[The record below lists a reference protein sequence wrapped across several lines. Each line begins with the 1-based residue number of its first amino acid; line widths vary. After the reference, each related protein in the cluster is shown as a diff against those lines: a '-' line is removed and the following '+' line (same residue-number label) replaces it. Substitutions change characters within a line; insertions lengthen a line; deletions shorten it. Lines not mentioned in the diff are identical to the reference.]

1 MSMKGYGSITLT
13 DVLDGAQIWTTTTA
27 PTSPNYTFNISNLS
41 GDSAATVREGDL
53 IFYSYYRYTVA
64 SVGTTTVLAT
74 NQQNLRGA
82 NGAAGL
88 NNATVTLYQR
98 SSSAPGKP
106 NFNSTYKF
114 STKTLSGIPSGN
126 AWSQQV
132 PATGTNP
139 IWITFA
145 TASSTT
151 DEDTIPASEWANVIK
166 LTGEDGS
173 AGYNQATIFLYQRS
187 ATEPSKPTATPTY
200 TFATGALSA
209 IPTGWSRTIP
219 ENNGDPCW
227 ATTTTA
233 ISQSSTATVGAWSDV
248 VKLAEDGFTP
258 TVTATRSGNTTT
270 ISITNATGTS
280 TTDINDGERG
290 ATWYAGTA
298 ITGTSGAEKAFPS
311 SGVANAI
318 IGDHYLNTSTQNVY
332 VCTTPGT
339 PSVAKWSY
347 EQNIKGEKG
356 TSGDK
361 GYIHIKYSND
371 GGTTFTGNGG
381 EDPGDWMGVYSDNTQ
396 ADSTSVS
403 AYQWVK
409 VRGLSVEKVEKE
421 YCLISSSSA
430 VPSGT
435 TWTTTIPDY
444 ESGKWYWSREV
455 TTWSDGSTTNGEAI
469 LEVAMT
475 EALHRAA
482 LGLGMKINYSAFSTT
497 TAGDM
502 YLHGYT
508 NGEPADVNGFVYW
521 KDVKR
526 TVNKGLINPNSIV
539 PYNRYIYIVLRLT
552 NATST
557 TGAKYM
563 VWYNSGWKYAITPTP
578 STVGGTWTWDEAR
591 DVVLGQFIEP
601 GSESDVVEA
610 YLYNPPRSASQVI
623 TTTASPYQYS
633 QGAVEWHSANGGNV
647 INAMTMLSSWAD
659 GAFSATTEINGGYI
673 KTHTIES
680 EHLATDAIMSSNFQ
694 AASDIASPFSATG
707 TFLDLTT
714 GSLYSPNFGIDNSH
728 GTAYLNGEIIAT
740 SGRIGNS
747 SASNYW
753 EIGTKT
759 DYNADTSAALIGK
772 GTAYIQVGEFQL
784 SNGLLDTRH
793 YDTQNK
799 IIYPVYDNTY
809 WDFGVQAPVLD
820 TSTSGYV
827 SGVDDNFL
835 YIRKHAS
842 TIPSLKS
849 EWEYLF
855 RVDKNGNMYFNGGID
870 SIKVKDSEDRMVGL
884 SSIVAT
890 KDSVGADY
898 LPITGGTITGNLTV
912 NGTITGTASK
922 ATQLANSRTFITSLE
937 STTAGSFDGK
947 ANVTVG
953 ISGTLGVA
961 HGGTGATAFTSGQ
974 VLIGN
979 GQNAITTRA
988 ITNNT
993 SANYISGSTNLITA
1007 NTLKFWNGAYDTN
1020 HSSNIEYVKQG
1031 LLGDVVTHDFDEFIT
1046 TDGGIIDGS
1055 LQVTDLTAGSL
1066 IVTGAARFT
1075 NGLFGDL
1082 TGNADTADKVNNNL
1096 IIKLASGTTEGTNM
1110 FTFNGS
1116 AAKTVDI
1123 TKSAI
1128 GLGNVENTKLSTWTG
1143 SSALTTAKVGTLAG
1157 AAVKAVDTSISAGST
1172 SVNLPTSAAVA
1183 SFVEGKGYV
1192 TSSGVTSVRV
1202 QATSP
1207 VVSSVNT
1214 EQSSTLN
1221 TTISLADGYGDTKNP
1236 YASKTKNYVLAA
1248 PSTANGAPTFRA
1260 LVADDIPTLAS
1271 SKVGLGN
1278 VTNNKQVKGLA
1289 SGTTSGHLVSWGT
1302 DGYTVADAGIAK
1314 GSVTTK
1320 LTLSGTDY
1328 SASSN
1333 VITITKA
1340 NLQSAVQDTS
1350 YVLMTTAERSKL
1362 ESIQVSEGG
1371 TIDFS
1376 GVTATAPLTATVAT
1390 DKTVTI
1396 SHNTSGVSAGTYR
1409 SVTVDT
1415 YGHVTAGTNPTTLS
1429 GYGIT
1434 DAKIASGV
1442 ITLGSNT
1449 ITPLTASSSLNAA
1462 KLTGTASVSTTG
1474 NATTATKFSS
1484 ARSITLTGDVTG
1496 SASSNGESGWSIA
1509 TTVGDNSHN
1518 HVPSNIIARN
1528 DNTSGG
1534 LDPITASKIGS
1545 AASNKTFGLPANA
1558 ITIEYSTD
1566 GGATWVDYGAT
1577 DAQKRDLF
1585 NETRTT
1591 NFWFGKSA
1599 EKSVDNQLRVTIE
1612 PTDRYTSFHGLYCWM
1627 STSGNTCTV
1636 DLERS
1641 TIGNKNTFSTV
1652 FTGKPLAGWS
1662 GNNIIYFTYG
1672 TFGGGSTQTG
1682 NQYKYRMTFKQTAI
1696 TTANTTNSSIQDIR
1710 FIGDNVWSSPN
1721 VMVSKNH
1728 MYSWD
1733 RDLNV
1738 TFPAQIT
1745 ATQFNGNATTATS
1758 ATSATSA
1765 TTAGK
1770 WASAQTVYVT
1780 LGTASKTTTIQGG
1793 SSSAQTIGVDG
1804 TLAVAHGGTGKTTGK
1819 DAANYFLNSLDT
1831 GSSTPVDG
1839 DYYISQYVS
1848 GGTTT
1853 TTYHRRPMSALW
1865 SYINGKAESVYA
1877 KLSGATFTGAV
1888 TGTSFG
1894 ASGYL
1899 SANTDGLG
1907 TTGGLALYSTSPT
1920 NYGIAMRLTS
1930 NCGKHGYV
1938 QGDWA
1943 IATYMSAN
1951 ANVVNRGWIF
1961 RSANTAAHNVASISG
1976 EGHAVFNGSVTVGGN
1991 ETNTS
1996 GCRMEFNT
2004 NTQSMDFVFN

>member
-1 MSMKGYGSITLT
+1 M
-13 DVLDGAQIWTTTTA
+13 
-27 PTSPNYTFNISNLS
+27 SPNYTFTISDLV
-41 GDSAATVREGDL
+41 GDNNADVKIGDV
-53 IFYSYYRYTVA
+53 IFYSTNRYTIT
-64 SVGTTTVLAT
+64 SIGTTTVLT
-74 NQQNLRGA
+74 GLVQNLKGA
-82 NGAAGL
+82 
-88 NNATVTLYQR
+88 T
-98 SSSAPGKP
+98 
-106 NFNSTYKF
+106 
-114 STKTLSGIPSGN
+114 
-126 AWSQQV
+126 
-132 PATGTNP
+132 
-139 IWITFA
+139 
-145 TASSTT
+145 
-151 DEDTIPASEWANVIK
+151 
-166 LTGEDGS
+166 
-173 AGYNQATIFLYQRS
+173 
-187 ATEPSKPTATPTY
+187 
-200 TFATGALSA
+200 
-209 IPTGWSRTIP
+209 
-219 ENNGDPCW
+219 
-227 ATTTTA
+227 
-233 ISQSSTATVGAWSDV
+233 
-248 VKLAEDGFTP
+248 
-258 TVTATRSGNTTT
+258 
-270 ISITNATGTS
+270 
-280 TTDINDGERG
+280 GERG
-290 ATWYAGTA
+290 IGIKSTKKQYYLS
-298 ITGTSGAEKAFPS
+298 TSS
-311 SGVANAI
+311 
-318 IGDHYLNTSTQNVY
+318 STQ
-332 VCTTPGT
+332 
-339 PSVAKWSY
+339 
-347 EQNIKGEKG
+347 
-356 TSGDK
+356 SG
-361 GYIHIKYSND
+361 GS
-371 GGTTFTGNGG
+371 
-381 EDPGDWMGVYSDNTQ
+381 
-396 ADSTSVS
+396 
-403 AYQWVK
+403 
-409 VRGLSVEKVEKE
+409 
-421 YCLISSSSA
+421 
-430 VPSGT
+430 
-435 TWTTTIPDY
+435 WTDTIPDY
-444 ESGKWYWSREV
+444 ISGRWYWSREV
-455 TTWSDGSTTNGEAI
+455 TTWTDNSVTNGEAV

-497 TAGDM
+497 DAGEM

-508 NGEPADVNGFVYW
+508 NGEPADVDGFVYW

-526 TVNKGLINPNSIV
+526 TVGKGMINPNSIV

-578 STVGGTWTWDEAR
+578 SAVGGTWTWDEAR

-799 IIYPVYDNTY
+799 ITYPFYDNTY

-855 RVDKNGNMYFNGGID
+855 RVDKNGNMYFDGGID

-961 HGGTGATAFTSGQ
+961 HGGTGATTFTSGQ

-979 GQNAITTRA
+979 GQNAVTTRA

-1007 NTLKFWNGAYDTN
+1007 NTLKFWNGAYDTS
-1020 HSSNIEYVKQG
+1020 HSSNLEYVKLG
-1031 LLGDVVTHDFDEFIT
+1031 KLGDVVTHDFDEFIT

-1075 NGLFGDL
+1075 NGLFGNL

-1096 IIKLASGTTEGTNM
+1096 VIKLASGTTEGTNM

-1116 AAKTVDI
+1116 TAKTVDI

-1143 SSALTTAKVGTLAG
+1143 SSALTTTKVGTLAG
-1157 AAVKAVDTSISAGST
+1157 AAVKAVDTSISAGSA
-1172 SVNLPTSAAVA
+1172 SANLPTSAAVA

-1271 SKVGLGN
+1271 SKVGLGSVDN
-1278 VTNNKQVKGLA
+1278 AKQVRSIADASRTTNN
-1289 SGTTSGHLVSWGT
+1289 LVAWGAN
-1302 DGYTVADAGIAK
+1302 GYTVADAGIAK
-1314 GSVTTK
+1314 GSVATK
-1320 LTLSGTDY
+1320 LTLAGTDY

-1333 VITITKA
+1333 AITVTKA

-1350 YVLMTTAERSKL
+1350 YVLMTAAERTKL
-1362 ESIQVSEGG
+1362 ASIQVSEGG

-1409 SVTVDT
+1409 SVTVNT
-1415 YGHVTAGTNPTTLS
+1415 YGHVTAGTNPTTLN

-1449 ITPLTASSSLNAA
+1449 ITPLTASSTLDAT
-1462 KLTGTASVSTTG
+1462 KLSGTASISTTG
-1474 NATTATKFSS
+1474 NATTATKFNSN
-1484 ARSITLTGDVTG
+1484 RSIALTGDTKG
-1496 SASSNGESGWSIA
+1496 SASADGSSGWSIA
-1509 TTVGDNSHN
+1509 TNTTTLSGINS
-1518 HVPSNIIARN
+1518 
-1528 DNTSGG
+1528 SG
-1534 LDPITASKIGS
+1534 TAQSG
-1545 AASNKTFGLPANA
+1545 
-1558 ITIEYSTD
+1558 
-1566 GGATWVDYGAT
+1566 
-1577 DAQKRDLF
+1577 
-1585 NETRTT
+1585 TT
-1591 NFWFGKSA
+1591 N
-1599 EKSVDNQLRVTIE
+1599 R
-1612 PTDRYTSFHGLYCWM
+1612 P
-1627 STSGNTCTV
+1627 
-1636 DLERS
+1636 
-1641 TIGNKNTFSTV
+1641 
-1652 FTGKPLAGWS
+1652 
-1662 GNNIIYFTYG
+1662 
-1672 TFGGGSTQTG
+1672 
-1682 NQYKYRMTFKQTAI
+1682 
-1696 TTANTTNSSIQDIR
+1696 TTANTNYHDNKLRYYLASASMTTGKPSGDGHILHMAWDNSGWDSQLAVITSGPHIQIR
-1710 FIGDNVWSSPN
+1710 SEDGSGNWGNWVTALDSVNYTDYTVQKDGTGATGTWGIGIS
-1721 VMVSKNH
+1721 
-1728 MYSWD
+1728 
-1733 RDLNV
+1733 
-1738 TFPAQIT
+1738 
-1745 ATQFNGNATTATS
+1745 GNAATATS
-1758 ATSATSA
+1758 ATSASTA
-1765 TTAGK
+1765 TK

-1780 LGTASKTTTIQGG
+1780 LGTASTTTTLQGG
-1793 SSSAQTIGVDG
+1793 SSSAQTIGVNG
-1804 TLAVAHGGTGKTTGK
+1804 TLAVGNGGTGQTSAIN
-1819 DAANYFLNSLDT
+1819 AANAFLNALTT
-1831 GSSTPVDG
+1831 GSSVPTDN
-1839 DYYISQYVS
+1839 DYYISQYVG

-1853 TTYHRRPMSALW
+1853 TTYHRRPVSALW
-1865 SYINGKAESVYA
+1865 SYISTKTEAIYA

-1894 ASGYL
+1894 ASSYM
-1899 SANTDGLG
+1899 SVNTGNSG
-1907 TTGGLALYSTSPT
+1907 TAGGLALYGTTPT
-1920 NYGIAMRLTS
+1920 QYGIAMRQTS
-1930 NCGKHGYV
+1930 NGGKHGYV
-1938 QGDWA
+1938 QGSW
-1943 IATYMSAN
+1943 ATYNYMACVSGEEEK
-1951 ANVVNRGWIF
+1951 RGWVF
-1961 RSANTAAHNVASISG
+1961 QRHSGNNVASISTG
-1976 EGHAVFNGSVTVGGN
+1976 GNAVFNGSVTVGGN
-1991 ETNTS
+1991 TTNNS
-1996 GCRMEFNT
+1996 GCRMEFNST
-2004 NTQSMDFVFN
+2004 TASLDFVFN